1 VASDGVNFEVVSDE
15 AYEPFGA
22 DPARTYFHL
31 QNFGPYGDYRY
42 QSFVQLETSRVAS
55 VSQASVGMSL
65 AWLGDRYGL
74 AWKFIRPYPSSPHP
88 ALFVGTTDQIGNML
102 ASPIQIATDTFDD
115 VTGTPALAYDP
126 VHNRTLLLYKYPNS
140 DVFHFLFDGSD
151 ITSPGSVRSSG
162 KVAQKAASFTTQE
175 PPRVA
180 YNPMVNAWLI
190 SVGARTHLFD
200 PADLQSQIINP
211 QTGVVGNDLN
221 IACPSASS
229 VPVADLRFEELPG
242 ATTFADSSGHG
253 NNATI
258 SEGSPVAGAPGATD
272 SAGNPVGTPASDYSV
287 QLDGTSQLSL
297 PNPLGNE
304 FSVAFWYRADATSDS
319 TPFSMASSTASGGF
333 SVQINNSINSVSFSV
348 NNVMASGAAATPLF
362 NGKWHFV
369 VATRA
374 SNGNLALYVDG
385 SVTPIATASGSG
397 NPAMSNTIQIGGG
410 GTRLN
415 LDNVQLHNVAL
426 SGATIH
432 DLYTRSYQSYC
443 VGVLASQ
450 YRWAKVNAGFPDTRG
465 GKLTATGGLT
475 VTVDADKPASTIGG
489 LGVSNGQYVQ
499 GNQVQTIGGSA
510 SDPTSGVA
518 GVEVNVNNT
527 GWQAASGA
535 ATWAYNLTLGEG
547 VYTIQSR
554 ATDLAGNV
562 ETPGAGITVIAD
574 ANPPQLTLGA
584 LSATPIK
591 PARNAAGQWTVA
603 LSGSASDPV
612 AFGGPQVLASG
623 VAGVEVLLRGQG
635 GTAQG
640 NDWQPATLNGSSWTL
655 NYTFAPGLA
664 DPTGA
669 YTVTVRAADAVGN
682 RTADNAAS
690 GTLLLDT
697 AGPTAALSQIDSA
710 RQVITDTLS
719 ISGLI
724 TDTANIPASVAGIDK
739 LEIAFTPVEQIAA
752 LPAGLLADQADALL
766 HRTWLPAT
774 VARRGQGVGSS
785 TWSVQVPAG
794 LEDEYQIDLRGTD
807 MLGNVLLT
815 SGVWR
820 GVIDTQAPRVAFTA
834 TPTGASY
841 FDAASQTQRSATTY
855 VCAATDRYLSAAA
868 FVCPGEALQPPPRIY
883 DNAPVLQRLFPD
895 RTIRSG
901 LVISYTL
908 WETTPR
914 PAATMRACDS
924 YGHCATASTP
934 AGAALQA
941 VQKAAPLSTP
951 APSAPQAVVVD
962 PRDQSYLA
970 STGSISVTVAAEAGQ
985 ALKQVTVALDNAVV
999 STLNFAQTDAVT
1011 RTLRTIPVPVDGEG
1025 KHTLVARAT
1034 DWANANQAT
1043 VYPVNFTLDA
1053 HPPSVTIDTS
1063 TLTVSDTYQLGSG
1076 ILRFHGTANDTV
1088 GIATVQIR
1096 VGDQPYS
1103 DVTLDG
1109 NGAWQTAI
1117 AVPDPEGKTL
1127 AVVVRALD
1135 NASRVTQISRNIGTS
1150 LSATDAPDT
1159 SISSGPANPSP
1170 VNTATFV
1177 FTGTSSVRSV
1187 AAFECQLDAGEFA
1200 PCASPQTSSD
1210 LSKGAHAFQVRAI
1223 DSQGFVDLSP
1233 ASFAWTISPSS
1244 LDASITASPANPST
1258 SRDASF
1264 GFTGTG
1270 TALDCA
1276 LDAAAFTACT
1286 SPQSYSGLAYG
1297 AHTFQVRA
1305 RDAAGHVGAAAAFS
1319 WTIANAAPVAND
1331 QTVGAIAGI
1340 AKAIVLTASDSDPL
1354 TYRVVTGPA
1363 HGVLQGVAPNLS
1375 YAPDTEFSGV
1385 DGFTF
1390 VANDGQSDSNLAT
1403 VTINIAPVNHAPS
1416 FTKGPNITLLEDS
1429 GAYSA
1434 AWASN
1439 ISAGPPNE
1447 SGQALTFAVTGDSN
1461 PGLFSAGP
1469 SIAPNGTLSFTIAPN
1484 ANGSANITVVLKDNG
1499 GTANGGL
1506 DTSPPQSFTI
1516 TITPVNDPPTVAVV
1530 TGGQCATTG
1539 TSGTIN
1545 LAVADVDGDA
1555 LSLSGSSSNTALVPN
1570 SGIVFGGGGTTRT
1583 VTITPAS
1590 KKSGSATISVTVND
1604 GHGGTATIAIAV
1616 IVGTDQSET
1625 LNGSTGLNI
1634 IFGLGA
1640 NDILNGGSSNDLLCG
1655 GAGNDALNGGGG
1667 DDTLDGGADNDTLD
1681 GGDGNDTLDGGD
1693 GNDTL
1698 TGGSGNDILRG
1709 GSGNDTL
1716 DSGDGNDVLLGG
1728 ADNDTLRGGNGND
1741 TLTGDLGVDFF
1752 SGGAGTD
1759 TATDFTPSQGDTQDG
1774 TIP

>member
-1 VASDGVNFEVVSDE
+1 
-15 AYEPFGA
+15 
-22 DPARTYFHL
+22 
-31 QNFGPYGDYRY
+31 
-42 QSFVQLETSRVAS
+42 
-55 VSQASVGMSL
+55 
-65 AWLGDRYGL
+65 
-74 AWKFIRPYPSSPHP
+74 
-88 ALFVGTTDQIGNML
+88 
-102 ASPIQIATDTFDD
+102 
-115 VTGTPALAYDP
+115 
-126 VHNRTLLLYKYPNS
+126 
-140 DVFHFLFDGSD
+140 
-151 ITSPGSVRSSG
+151 
-162 KVAQKAASFTTQE
+162 
-175 PPRVA
+175 
-180 YNPMVNAWLI
+180 
-190 SVGARTHLFD
+190 
-200 PADLQSQIINP
+200 
-211 QTGVVGNDLN
+211 
-221 IACPSASS
+221 
-229 VPVADLRFEELPG
+229 
-242 ATTFADSSGHG
+242 
-253 NNATI
+253 
-258 SEGSPVAGAPGATD
+258 
-272 SAGNPVGTPASDYSV
+272 
-287 QLDGTSQLSL
+287 
-297 PNPLGNE
+297 
-304 FSVAFWYRADATSDS
+304 
-319 TPFSMASSTASGGF
+319 
-333 SVQINNSINSVSFSV
+333 
-348 NNVMASGAAATPLF
+348 
-362 NGKWHFV
+362 
-369 VATRA
+369 
-374 SNGNLALYVDG
+374 
-385 SVTPIATASGSG
+385 
-397 NPAMSNTIQIGGG
+397 
-410 GTRLN
+410 
-415 LDNVQLHNVAL
+415 
-426 SGATIH
+426 
-432 DLYTRSYQSYC
+432 
-443 VGVLASQ
+443 
-450 YRWAKVNAGFPDTRG
+450 
-465 GKLTATGGLT
+465 
-475 VTVDADKPASTIGG
+475 
-489 LGVSNGQYVQ
+489 
-499 GNQVQTIGGSA
+499 
-510 SDPTSGVA
+510 
-518 GVEVNVNNT
+518 
-527 GWQAASGA
+527 
-535 ATWAYNLTLGEG
+535 
-547 VYTIQSR
+547 
-554 ATDLAGNV
+554 
-562 ETPGAGITVIAD
+562 
-574 ANPPQLTLGA
+574 
-584 LSATPIK
+584 
-591 PARNAAGQWTVA
+591 
-603 LSGSASDPV
+603 
-612 AFGGPQVLASG
+612 
-623 VAGVEVLLRGQG
+623 
-635 GTAQG
+635 
-640 NDWQPATLNGSSWTL
+640 
-655 NYTFAPGLA
+655 
-664 DPTGA
+664 
-669 YTVTVRAADAVGN
+669 
-682 RTADNAAS
+682 
-690 GTLLLDT
+690 
-697 AGPTAALSQIDSA
+697 
-710 RQVITDTLS
+710 
-719 ISGLI
+719 
-724 TDTANIPASVAGIDK
+724 
-739 LEIAFTPVEQIAA
+739 VEQIAA

-785 TWSVQVPAG
+785 SWSIQVPAG

-855 VCAATDRYLSAAA
+855 VCGATDRYLSEAD
-868 FVCPGEALQPPPRIY
+868 FVCPGEALQPPTRIY
-883 DNAPVLQRLFPD
+883 DNDPVLQSLFPD

-962 PRDQSYLA
+962 PGDQSYVA

-1011 RTLRTIPVPVDGEG
+1011 RTLRTIPVPVGGEG

-1150 LSATDAPDT
+1150 LSAADAPDT

-1200 PCASPQTSSD
+1200 PCASPQTYSD

-1681 GGDGNDTLDGGD
+1681 GGDGNDTL
-1693 GNDTL
+1693 
-1698 TGGSGNDILRG
+1698 TGGSGNDTLRG

-1716 DSGDGNDVLLGG
+1716 DGGDGNDVLLGG